1 MKFFWIFCFACVGTL
16 TCAGLDR
23 EAFTFTKYDL
33 EVRVEPEQQ
42 RLAVRGKITLRNDS
56 ESPQKNI
63 SLQISSTLD
72 WRSIQLAGQP
82 VQFVSQPFTS
92 DIDHT
97 GALSEAVMALPKEI
111 AHGQSLELEIGY
123 EGMIPLDFTR
133 LTRIGVPE
141 ETAKHS
147 EWDQIGKSWTA
158 VRGIGNVVWYPVA
171 TEAANLSE
179 GNRAFDILA
188 RWKQREQL
196 ADFRV
201 NLCTVGDKI
210 NLSKPFMNDDFP
222 QQGVRAASVGGVGGG
237 PYIACTGFAFHPLGF
252 TVPTFA
258 IGDYEVLNRSA
269 LNTFYLPGHKPAAE
283 NYALAAEVAAPLVS
297 EWFGSAKGAAQT
309 VDIEDPQASPFESG
323 GTLFTPLATSNSM
336 SYELTAVHQLTHAAY
351 PSPRPWIYEGLAHF
365 AQALDRETRDGRK
378 AALDFMTSHRTT
390 LAETEKAIASERA
403 PNAAS
408 DQSLINTGNEELYRS
423 KAMYVWWM
431 LRDMLGDENVKKAL
445 AAYRPEQDTAP
456 AYMQHLLEAQSKRD
470 LEWFFDDWVYR
481 DRGLPD
487 FRIASAYIRKLLGN
501 GSIITVTIENIGDT
515 GAEVPVTVHLDGGEI
530 TKRLEVR
537 AKSKASIRI
546 ETQSEAR
553 EIVVNDGSVPESELS
568 NNVYKMEAS
577 PQ

>member
-1 MKFFWIFCFACVGTL
+1 MKVFWIFCFSYISTL
-16 TCAGLDR
+16 TCAALDR

-56 ESPQKNI
+56 EFSQKNV

-97 GALSEAVMALPKEI
+97 GALSEAIVTLPKEA
-111 AHGQSLELEIGY
+111 AHGQSVELEIGY
-123 EGMIPLDFTR
+123 EGTIPLDFTR

-147 EWDQIGKSWTA
+147 DWDHIGKSSTA
-158 VRGIGNVVWYPVA
+158 VRGIGNVAWYPVA
-171 TEAANLSE
+171 IEAANLSD
-179 GNRAFDILA
+179 GNKAFDIIA
-188 RWKQREQL
+188 RWKQREQP

-201 NLCTVGDKI
+201 NLCTVGNRP
-210 NLSKPFMNDDFP
+210 NLSKPFMNDDFSLE
-222 QQGVRAASVGGVGGG
+222 GVRPGSGGAVGGG
-237 PYIACTGFAFHPLGF
+237 PYIACTGFVFHPLGF
-252 TVPTFA
+252 TVPTFTL
-258 IGDYEVLNRSA
+258 GDYEVLNRSA
-269 LNTFYLPGHKPAAE
+269 LNTSYLPGHKPAAE
-283 NYALAAEVAAPLVS
+283 NYALAAEVAAPLVN
-297 EWFGSAKGAAQT
+297 EWFGSAKGTAQT

-323 GTLFTPLATSNSM
+323 GTLFTPLATTNSM
-336 SYELTAVHQLTHAAY
+336 LYELTAVHQLTHAAY
-351 PSPRPWIYEGLAHF
+351 PSTRPWIYEGLAHF
-365 AQALDRETRDGRK
+365 AQALDREAKDGRK
-378 AALDFMTSHRTT
+378 AALDFMGSHRAT
-390 LAETEKAIASERA
+390 LAETEKAITSEHA
-403 PNAAS
+403 PTAAS
-408 DQSLINTGNEELYRS
+408 NQALINTGDEELYRS

-431 LRDMLGDENVKKAL
+431 LRDMLGDENLKKAL

-456 AYMQHLLEAQSKRD
+456 AYMQHLIEAQSKRD

-487 FRIASAYIRKLLGN
+487 FRIASAYVRRLVGN
-501 GSIITVTIENIGDT
+501 GSIITVTVENIGDS
-515 GAEVPVTVHLDGGEI
+515 GAEVPVTLHLEGGDI

-546 ETQSEAR
+546 DAQSEAP
-553 EIVVNDGSVPESELS
+553 EIVVNDGSVPESDVS
-568 NNVYKMEAS
+568 NNVYKMQAS
-577 PQ
+577 LQ